1 MKYSHV
7 SAAAFVAVALLLVLT
22 SSPAFAARTAAVP
35 QTHAEMTV
43 YDAYPGVSGMLAY
56 YQFDESGGTL
66 ASDSSGN
73 GRDLTLYGETG
84 FVLGVAGNALL
95 LPGLDSAY
103 ARRDLNDHVF
113 DFGASDFTIE
123 LFVKF
128 NRFEHEQTLVEKWYG
143 SDGPGW
149 TLTCIGS
156 NLLRFAITR
165 GGITTNYDVNPGFVT
180 DRWYRLA
187 VVREGTHLRILRDG
201 SVILDQP
208 ISAAIDDVNM
218 PLLIGRRNEHDTRSF
233 PLDGLID
240 EVIIWGL
247 APTSDALGIPTSG
260 DAGYQGVVFTYTMA
274 AVPGIL
280 SIVPGEQWSN
290 YVGAAQFH
298 VPYTLKNVVLKKT
311 TPEIIQCADVFP
323 ARTVSQQGT
332 PNIRLWWPLMYE
344 TAGTTWTLTILYGTS
359 DPWDDD
365 GDGPNP
371 AGYVHTEEW
380 KWLLETDIPHMQL
393 MLDLLHELPFG
404 LDEVPLISDEA
415 LFSVL
420 EGKLDGIQTLVDNKK
435 LTDAGLLL
443 GDFEMEVM
451 DACIL
456 SSPRTPRPTGPG
468 TGIANTI
475 ENPACCKLMADAE
488 YVGIDLGIFQPTK

>member
-1 MKYSHV
+1 MHRSGF
-7 SAAAFVAVALLLVLT
+7 ALALLTMILLLALT
-22 SSPAFAARTAAVP
+22 SSAAFAARTAAVP

-43 YDAYPGVSGMLAY
+43 YDAYLGVSGMLAY

-73 GRDLTLYGETG
+73 GRDLTLFGETG
-84 FVLGVAGNALL
+84 FVPGVAGNALL

-103 ARRDLNDHVF
+103 ARRDLDDHVF

-165 GGITTNYDVNPGFVT
+165 GGIMTNYDVNPGFVT

-187 VVREGTHLRILRDG
+187 VVREGTHLSILRDG

-218 PLLIGRRNEHDTRSF
+218 PLLIGKRNEHDTRSF

-240 EVIIWGL
+240 QVVIWAL
-247 APTSDALGIPTSG
+247 ARTSDALGIPTSG
-260 DAGYQGVVFTYTMA
+260 DAGYQGVVTTYAMA

-280 SIVPGEQWSN
+280 SIVPGEAWAN
-290 YVGAAQFH
+290 YVKAAQLH
-298 VPYTLKNVVLKKT
+298 VDYTLKNVVLKKT
-311 TPEIIQCADVFP
+311 TPSIIQCADVFP
-323 ARTVSQQGT
+323 AKTISQQGT
-332 PNIRLWWPLMYE
+332 PSIRLWWPMMYE
-344 TAGTTWTLTILYGTS
+344 TAGTVWTLDILYGTPA
-359 DPWDDD
+359 PWDDD
-365 GDGPNP
+365 GAGPNP
-371 AGYVHTEEW
+371 AGYVHREEW
-380 KWLLETDIPHMQL
+380 KWILETDIPHMQL
-393 MLDLLHELPFG
+393 TLDLFHQLPFG
-404 LDEVPLISDEA
+404 LDEVPLISDET
-415 LFSVL
+415 LFSAL
-420 EGKLDGIQTLVDNKK
+420 NGKLDGIRTLVDDKK
-435 LTDAGLLL
+435 FTDAGLLL

-456 SSPRTPRPTGPG
+456 VSPARPKPTGPG
-468 TGIANTI
+468 TGIANTL

-488 YVGIDLGIFQPTK
+488 YVGKSLGIFQPTK